1 MCLPINLLVIPEL
14 VLGPGVVSSSDSL
27 SWPQGTEF
35 IDSYFKLVSFSSLSW
50 WLSHDS
56 PDFCRFIG
64 DVPLDTLR
72 QLTEL
77 DYHKA
82 LVADRMHFEFFGSR
96 YCWVSGVPGIAKI
109 LSHTVFECIRAENF
123 DDLVLAE
130 FFSVRFKYDY
140 MIASNELIH
149 TLLGGQ

>member
-35 IDSYFKLVSFSSLSW
+35 IDSYLKLVSFSNLLG
-50 WLSHDS
+50 WLSHDN

-77 DYHKA
+77 DYRKA
-82 LVADRMHFEFFGSR
+82 LVADRMHFEIFGSD
-96 YCWVSGVPGIAKI
+96 YCWVSGVPGIVKA
-109 LSHTVFECIRAENF
+109 LSHTIFECIRADKF
-123 DDLVLAE
+123 DDLGPAE
-130 FFSVRFKYDY
+130 FLSVRFKYDY
-140 MIASNELIH
+140 
-149 TLLGGQ
+149 QQ

>member
-14 VLGPGVVSSSDSL
+14 VLGPGIVSSSDSL

-35 IDSYFKLVSFSSLSW
+35 VDSYLKLRSFFGLSIFLSYDSLG
-50 WLSHDS
+50 
-56 PDFCRFIG
+56 FYQFIE

-77 DYHKA
+77 DYRKA
-82 LVADRMHFEFFGSR
+82 LVANRMHFEFFGLNHR
-96 YCWVSGVPGIAKI
+96 WVSGVPGIGKA
-109 LSHTVFECIRAENF
+109 LSHTMFECIRDDKF
-123 DDLVLAE
+123 DDLVPAE
-130 FFSVRFKYDY
+130 FLSVRFKYDY
-140 MIASNELIH
+140 MTTSNDLTH

>member
-35 IDSYFKLVSFSSLSW
+35 IDSYFKLVSFSSLSML
-50 WLSHDS
+50 LSHDD
-56 PDFCRFIG
+56 PDFYQFIE

-77 DYHKA
+77 DYRKA
-82 LVADRMHFEFFGSR
+82 LVAGRMYFEIFGSD
-96 YCWVSGVPGIAKI
+96 YCWVSGVPGIGKA
-109 LSHTVFECIRAENF
+109 LSHTVFECIRPDKF
-123 DDLVLAE
+123 DDLGPAE
-130 FFSVRFKYDY
+130 FLSVRFKYDY
-140 MIASNELIH
+140 
-149 TLLGGQ
+149 QQ